1 MDRYTDALLFK
12 LRHKKSYFFIII
24 IIYENIIPNQGIE
37 HISQLFDVNRKR
49 VRKFGKYIYF
59 SFQYKERNIY

>member
-37 HISQLFDVNRKR
+37 HIHSWSNVNKR
-49 VRKFGKYIYF
+49 HVWKFGKYIYF
-59 SFQYKERNIY
+59 SFQYKERNKY